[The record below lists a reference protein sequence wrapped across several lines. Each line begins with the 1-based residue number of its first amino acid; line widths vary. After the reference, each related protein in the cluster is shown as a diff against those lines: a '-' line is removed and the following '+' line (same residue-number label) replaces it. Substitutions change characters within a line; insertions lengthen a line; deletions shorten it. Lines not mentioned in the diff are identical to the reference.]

1 MQRYLNRDGS
11 GGGGGGVMSPPTKEN
26 FSLCHCTMQR
36 LYVCMDCNR
45 FMIKSLRTAVLHV
58 EKVVQ
63 H

>member
-1 MQRYLNRDGS
+1 MGLE
-11 GGGGGGVMSPPTKEN
+11 GGRGGVMSPPTKEN